1 MNKTKFI
8 TELAVRTNRPVTEVR
23 KFVDDFFALTTEV
36 LAREEEIGFLCFGRF
51 YPLKQNA
58 RPVRNPKTGAPAM
71 LNERTTVR
79 FKVGK
84 GLLEAMNRK
93 RHN

>member
-8 TELAVRTNRPVTEVR
+8 AELAKRTGRPATEVR

-36 LAREEEIGFLCFGRF
+36 LAREEEVAFLCFGRF
-51 YPLKQNA
+51 YPRKQYA
-58 RPVRNPKTGAPAM
+58 RPVRNPQTGAPVM

-79 FKVGK
+79 FKPGK
-84 GLLEAMNRK
+84 DLSEAVNRK
-93 RHN
+93 